1 MALEPGNMNCTMN
14 ADGNKGEGSSYRA
27 NSKGRRMLMPTA
39 GALSSLNWAAT
50 SLGLQIL
57 GRVST
62 GFAYFVILQKSL
74 FSHWFLP
81 DR

>member
-1 MALEPGNMNCTMN
+1 MALEPGSVNCTVN

-50 SLGLQIL
+50 SLGFRV
-57 GRVST
+57 GRVSI

-81 DR
+81 DG